1 MLTQEGGL
9 PNLRII
15 KGENALKVSKEMSV
29 LIGVQIQHPPYRR
42 LWARFHN
49 RPEDDTSFAAPQLR
63 GGRN

>member
-9 PNLRII
+9 PNLWIDR
-15 KGENALKVSKEMSV
+15 GENELKVSKEISV
-29 LIGVQIQHPPYRR
+29 LIAVQIQHPPDRR

-49 RPEDDTSFAAPQLR
+49 WAEDDTSFAAQQLR